1 VVTLAWAR
9 ELQSIAQSGLAW
21 EPREYDRQRYEQ
33 VRRVA
38 AEMVADRDGEADR
51 VEAAFAAETGHA
63 TPKLDVRG
71 VVFRGDGLL
80 LVQERAGEVWSLPG
94 GWVDVGESP
103 SEAVAREVLEESG
116 YAARPVK
123 LLGLY
128 DRDRHGFPPHMWHI
142 WKAFFLCELEP
153 AEPRPLGYET
163 LAARFFARD
172 ELPSPLRFEDATRR
186 QIERCF
192 EHREHPEWPTDFD

>member
-1 VVTLAWAR
+1 MLAWAR

-33 VRRVA
+33 VRRLA
-38 AEMVADRDGEADR
+38 AERVADGGGDADR
-51 VEAAFAAETGHA
+51 VEAVFAAEAGHA
-63 TPKLDVRG
+63 TPKIAVGG
-71 VVFRGDGLL
+71 VVFRGDELL

-116 YAARPVK
+116 YAARPVR

-128 DRDRHGFPPHMWHI
+128 DRARHGFPPHLWHM
-142 WKAFFLCELEP
+142 WKALFLCELDGT
-153 AEPRPLGYET
+153 EPRPIGYET
-163 LAARFFARD
+163 LAAGFFARD
-172 ELPSPLRFEDATRR
+172 GLPSPLRFADATRR
-186 QIERCF
+186 EIERCF
-192 EHREHPEWPTDFD
+192 EQREHPEWPTAFD

>member
-38 AEMVADRDGEADR
+38 AEMVADGAGDADR
-51 VEAAFAAETGHA
+51 VEAVFAAETGQA
-63 TPKLDVRG
+63 TPKLAVGG
-71 VVFRGDGLL
+71 VVFRGDELL

-123 LLGLY
+123 LLGLS
-128 DRDRHGFPPHMWHI
+128 DRDRHGYPPHMWHI
-142 WKAFFLCELEP
+142 WKAFFLCELDG
-153 AEPRPLGYET
+153 AEPQPLGYET
-163 LAARFFARD
+163 LAADFFARD
-172 ELPSPLRFEDATRR
+172 RLPSPLRFGDATRH

>member
-1 VVTLAWAR
+1 MLAWAR

-38 AEMVADRDGEADR
+38 AEMVADGDGDADR
-51 VEAAFAAETGHA
+51 VEALFAAETGHA

-71 VVFRGDGLL
+71 VVFRSDALL

-103 SEAVAREVLEESG
+103 SQAVAREVLEESG

-128 DRDRHGFPPHMWHI
+128 DRDRHGFPPHIWHI
-142 WKAFFLCELEP
+142 WKAFFLCELED

-163 LAARFFARD
+163 LAAGFFARG

-192 EHREHPEWPTDFD
+192 DHREHPEWPTDFD